1 MTAAHNEY
9 EEVHRLVDHLSATQV
24 RRLRL
29 LVAQDPELG
38 KIAGALAEA
47 HDASHSSEAV
57 DKPRRRSLG
66 FIGTLEAEPDLAER
80 SAEIVREGLGGTE

>member
-29 LVAQDPELG
+29 LVAEDPELG

-47 HDASHSSEAV
+47 HGQQSEAT
-57 DKPRRRSLG
+57 PRRRSLG

-80 SAEIVREGLGGTE
+80 SAQIVREGLGGTE

>member
-9 EEVHRLVDHLSATQV
+9 EEVHRLVDHLSANQV

-29 LVAQDPELG
+29 LVADDPELG

-47 HDASHSSEAV
+47 HTDQASDIS
-57 DKPRRRSLG
+57 KPRRRSLG